1 MTKQLL
7 KPVLLGI
14 LAGGVL
20 FILPFFLLRT
30 LLFVLLIGGLF
41 RLLAGRRFGW
51 GRYGYGPD
59 RGHGP
64 DRGFTPALADTI
76 RSMSE
81 EEYQVFRQRFGRY
94 ANPSGG
100 EGPQPANP

>member
-7 KPVLLGI
+7 KPILIGI

-30 LLFVLLIGGLF
+30 LLFILLIGGLF
-41 RLLAGRRFGW
+41 RLLAGRWFGW
-51 GRYGYGPD
+51 GRYAYGRYVYD
-59 RGHGP
+59 G
-64 DRGFTPALADTI
+64 GFSPALADTI

-81 EEYQVFRQRFGRY
+81 EEYQAFRQRFGRY
-94 ANPSGG
+94 SNHPSGG
-100 EGPQPANP
+100 EAPQPANP

>member
-20 FILPFFLLRT
+20 FVLPFFLLRT
-30 LLFVLLIGGLF
+30 LLFFLLIGGLF
-41 RLLAGRRFGW
+41 RLFAGRWFSWR
-51 GRYGYGPD
+51 GRYGYS
-59 RGHGP
+59 H
-64 DRGFTPALADTI
+64 DRGFSPALADTI

-81 EEYQVFRQRFGRY
+81 EDYQAFRQRFQNY
-94 ANPSGG
+94 SNPSGG
-100 EGPQPANP
+100 EGPKPANP

>member
-7 KPVLLGI
+7 KPVLIGI

-20 FILPFFLLRT
+20 FVLPFFLLRT

-51 GRYGYGPD
+51 GRYGP
-59 RGHGP
+59 GP
-64 DRGFTPALADTI
+64 DRGFSPALADTI

-81 EEYQVFRQRFGRY
+81 ADYQAFRQRFQQY
-94 ANPSGG
+94 SNPSGG
-100 EGPQPANP
+100 EAPKPANT

>member
-7 KPVLLGI
+7 KPVLIGI

-20 FILPFFLLRT
+20 FVLPFFLLRT

-51 GRYGYGPD
+51 GRYG
-59 RGHGP
+59 HGP
-64 DRGFTPALADTI
+64 DRGFSPALADTI

-81 EEYQVFRQRFGRY
+81 EDYQAFRQRFQHY
-94 ANPSGG
+94 SNPSGG
-100 EGPQPANP
+100 EAPKPANT

>member
-7 KPVLLGI
+7 KPVLTGM
-14 LAGGVL
+14 LAGAVL
-20 FILPFFLLRT
+20 FVLPFFLLRT

-41 RLLAGRRFGW
+41 RLFAGRRFRW
-51 GRYGYGPD
+51 GRYGPGY
-59 RGHGP
+59 
-64 DRGFTPALADTI
+64 DRGFSPALADTI

-81 EEYQVFRQRFGRY
+81 EEYQAFRQRFGRY

>member
-7 KPVLLGI
+7 KPILIGI

-30 LLFVLLIGGLF
+30 LLFILLIGGLF

-51 GRYGYGPD
+51 GRYGYGRYAHD
-59 RGHGP
+59 G
-64 DRGFTPALADTI
+64 GFSPALADTI

-81 EEYQVFRQRFGRY
+81 EEYRAFRQRFQSY
-94 ANPSGG
+94 ANPTGG
-100 EGPQPANP
+100 EAPRPANP

>member
-20 FILPFFLLRT
+20 FVLPFFLLRT
-30 LLFVLLIGGLF
+30 LLFFLFIGGLF

-51 GRYGYGPD
+51 GRWRRYGP
-59 RGHGP
+59 GP
-64 DRGFTPALADTI
+64 DGGFTPALADTI

-81 EEYQVFRQRFGRY
+81 EDYQAFRQRFQNY
-94 ANPSGG
+94 SNPSGG
-100 EGPQPANP
+100 EGPKPANP